1 MKGFN
6 HLFAGVLAGHSS
18 TQSLTGKPVL
28 AVAQDVVPGIVP
40 TAPGPSDVFKEGTN
54 CTLSWNPDP
63 SGLWKETNVELMSGD
78 NWNMVHIT
86 TVTTFDGTDATKTS
100 YSYPCP
106 DVTPNSAIY
115 FYQFSSPAA
124 PKNLTWTTRFTI
136 AAADG
141 STTPPANDT
150 QPDGQKIPW
159 GVGALT
165 DPSKAVA
172 APSYLGGGAASATS
186 SGTAS
191 ATASSSSTSVSG
203 SSAPTS
209 SGGATTVTDS
219 DPTTTGSGSGA
230 AGTSSSQSTITQTT
244 GTQSAAPSTTSGAAA
259 GGNGNGALAAQ
270 SNLAVGVVAMAL
282 TAFVFGVMS

>member
-28 AVAQDVVPGIVP
+28 AAQDIVPGIVP
-40 TAPGPSDVFKEGTN
+40 SAPGPGDVFREGGK
-54 CTLSWNPDP
+54 CTLSWTPDP
-63 SGLWKETNVELMSGD
+63 AGLWKETNVELMSGD

-86 TVTTFDGTDATKTS
+86 TITFFDGTDATKTS

-106 DVTPNSAIY
+106 EVTPNSAIY

-172 APSYLGGGAASATS
+172 APSYLGGAATASASGTGSTSGSGSSTTS
-186 SGTAS
+186 SGA
-191 ATASSSSTSVSG
+191 ATTSG
-203 SSAPTS
+203 SSVVTS
-209 SGGATTVTDS
+209 FSATTVTDGDS
-219 DPTTTGSGSGA
+219 TTASSGA
-230 AGTSSSQSTITQTT
+230 AGTTSSKSTVTQTA
-244 GTQSAAPSTTSGAAA
+244 TQSAPSTTNSAA
-259 GGNGNGALAAQ
+259 GGNGNGAISAQ
-270 SNLAVGVVAMAL
+270 TNLVVGAVAMAL